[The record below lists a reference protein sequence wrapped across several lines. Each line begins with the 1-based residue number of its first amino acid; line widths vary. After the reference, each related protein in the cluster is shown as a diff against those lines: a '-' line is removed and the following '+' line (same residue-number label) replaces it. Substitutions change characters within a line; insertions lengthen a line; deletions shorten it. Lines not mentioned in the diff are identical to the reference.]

1 MNSHNINSASV
12 QLMHSQE
19 SLLYLHETT
28 LMAPY
33 LWHHLA
39 TVLF

>member
-12 QLMHSQE
+12 QLMHSQG

-28 LMAPY
+28 LIKPIPVG
-33 LWHHLA
+33 HLA